1 MRHSRCGQDLN
12 CRSWFVFLSKFTV
25 LAVLTIFLV
34 AEHIRA
40 PLYAI
45 SAAELGLTALEV
57 EANLERISQLV
68 VRWNAILLLD
78 EADVF
83 LEKRNTHDLERNK
96 LVSGASSFRSSYH
109 E

>member
-1 MRHSRCGQDLN
+1 M
-12 CRSWFVFLSKFTV
+12 
-25 LAVLTIFLV
+25 LTIFLV

-57 EANLERISQLV
+57 ENNLERISQLV
-68 VRWNAILLLD
+68 ARWNAILLLD

-96 LVSGASSFRSSYH
+96 LVSGVSSFRAHIMSDYCRISS
-109 E
+109 